1 MRPDLP
7 AAFAGHPSKQGEHYE
22 HRSRRVFRGC
32 ARVPVRGRLT
42 QDQVDGLEAMLATG
56 RTAARASRL
65 RARHRLPRDRS
76 DDAAGRREPQL
87 HERGT
92 HSDVWPTRFPSEAA
106 AAPYVRSPRALA
118 NNVYGGR
125 LGNTDP
131 DDGWR
136 YRGRGL
142 VQITGRD
149 NYARAGRQLGV
160 DLASDPDL
168 ALRPDLAA
176 GILFAGMAQGWFTG
190 RKLADYF
197 NDAVNDPVDARRIVN
212 ALDRAADIAGYH
224 RAFLAA
230 LTAAERPGSAGP
242 AVVSASTPHSP
253 QPAGLWARLRR
264 FFTRNV

>member
-1 MRPDLP
+1 MSIDR
-7 AAFAGHPSKQGEHYE
+7 AAFFA
-22 HRSRRVFRGC
+22 
-32 ARVPVRGRLT
+32 AVRASPFGGRLT
-42 QDQVDGLEAMLATG
+42 QPQVDGMEAMLATG
-56 RTAARASRL
+56 GTLPRAHLGYALATAFHETGRTMQPVVENLNYTSAARI
-65 RARHRLPRDRS
+65 RA
-76 DDAAGRREPQL
+76 
-87 HERGT
+87 
-92 HSDVWPTRFPSEAA
+92 VWPTRFPSEAA

-118 NNVYGGR
+118 NRVYGGR
-125 LGNTDP
+125 LGNTEP

-160 DLASDPDL
+160 DLVGDPDL

-197 NDAVNDPVDARRIVN
+197 NDTVNDPVNARRIVN
-212 ALDRAADIAGYH
+212 ALDRAETIAGYH

-230 LTAAERPGSAGP
+230 LEAAARPGPADP
-242 AVVSASTPHSP
+242 AVASAPTSPSP
-253 QPAGLWARLRR
+253 QPASLWARLRR
-264 FFTRNV
+264 LFTRNV

>member
-1 MRPDLP
+1 MSIDR
-7 AAFAGHPSKQGEHYE
+7 AAFFA
-22 HRSRRVFRGC
+22 
-32 ARVPVRGRLT
+32 AVRASPFGGRLT
-42 QDQVDGLEAMLATG
+42 QDQVDGLEAMLTTGAGLPRAHLAYALATAFHETG
-56 RTAARASRL
+56 RTMQPVVENLNYTSAARIR
-65 RARHRLPRDRS
+65 
-76 DDAAGRREPQL
+76 
-87 HERGT
+87 T
-92 HSDVWPTRFPSEAA
+92 VWPTRFPSEAA

-160 DLASDPDL
+160 DLISDPDL
-168 ALRPDLAA
+168 ALRPDLAV

-230 LTAAERPGSAGP
+230 LAAAERPGSTDP
-242 AVVSASTPHSP
+242 AVASASTPHSL